1 MLADFGIIAGILQK
15 RTVIIMWLSGYN
27 FIPPRQF
34 LGLLVI
40 FWALFAVPSSLLAQM
55 VPGTGSEPTAAPVEI
70 PEHLTQEQVRD
81 LIARLSDDQ
90 VRELVISQLDK
101 LAATQDQA
109 GDPATYISQL
119 NAGFDQARTTLW
131 RAFNQDHEIYTL
143 PTSIWLQMTGNGQI
157 SGWYILFQLI
167 GLLVVGWIAR
177 LLTRHLLVKANA
189 KPVEELSLG
198 KRFDL
203 ACYGIFAGM
212 LELGAF
218 AVGALLFVKIVGQ
231 QTPMAQV
238 FWYQLIWCLVL
249 IKLVMLAVRQVVSL
263 DSPDTSLVSVS
274 STAAKQALAWA
285 MILTTALVLPQPL
298 LNLVNDFGASVE
310 TVLLLN
316 LFFGLIFVA
325 LLIAL
330 IIRLRYYGAELIAPK
345 DDTSGGI
352 RQALARNWW
361 LLAIAYILVIWFLS
375 VGKRAATGESAMA
388 PGIISLLLFVL
399 IPYFDMGLKFLIT
412 HYFEDKDE
420 EEETPPGDTAVDEEM
435 PSADNAADIETATS
449 VPAAATLVEP
459 AASLE
464 SVAAAIGEPDDSVD
478 IESTPQDIAPGYAA
492 ATIAG
497 STTGAS
503 IVEPPSGA
511 ADVPARRDIAPVYVA
526 TAMRYARVLM
536 VVLILGIFMR
546 LWDIDIRAI
555 SGQLLGPRFADALF
569 DISITVL
576 LTWALWGVIRI
587 SIERKLDTGETP
599 GEEEEEAEAGGLGG
613 TRVETVLPL
622 IRIFIKITL
631 VVMAVLIS
639 LSALGVN
646 IGPLIAGA
654 GVIGIAIGFGA
665 QTLVRDIV
673 SGFFYLIDDAF
684 RIGEYVVIDQIRGT
698 VEKISIRSFQLRHH
712 NGPVHTIPY
721 GEIRTLTNWSRD
733 WAIMKLEIRVPF
745 ETDIEKVR
753 KIIKKI
759 GIDMMEDPQ
768 WGPLLLAPVKS
779 QGVNRMDDSALIV
792 RFKFTAVPGQQ
803 FLIRREAFVRI
814 QRAFEAEGIHF
825 APRRVLVEATTPQE
839 AIKAAGAVIDQEE
852 AGKNLPK
859 DNM

>member
-1 MLADFGIIAGILQK
+1 M
-15 RTVIIMWLSGYN
+15 
-27 FIPPRQF
+27 
-34 LGLLVI
+34 GLLVI
-40 FWALFAVPSSLLAQM
+40 FWALFAVPSSLFAQM
-55 VPGTGSEPTAAPVEI
+55 VPGTSDEPNATAVEI
-70 PEHLTQEQVRD
+70 PENLTQEQVRD

-101 LAATQDQA
+101 LAASQDQA
-109 GDPATYISQL
+109 GDPAAYVSHL
-119 NAGFDQARTTLW
+119 RDGFDVARTTLW
-131 RAFNQDHEIYTL
+131 RAFNADHEIYDL
-143 PTSIWLQMTGNGQI
+143 PTSIWQQMTGNGQI
-157 SGWYILFQLI
+157 SGWHILFQLA

-177 LLTRHLLVKANA
+177 LLTRHLLVKASA
-189 KPVEELSLG
+189 KPVEVLSLG

-203 ACYGIFAGM
+203 ACYGAFMGM

-218 AVGALLFVKIVGQ
+218 AAGALLFVKITGE

-238 FWYQLIWCLVL
+238 FWYQIIWCLVL
-249 IKLVMLAVRQVVSL
+249 IKLVMLAVRQVVSV
-263 DSPDTSLVSVS
+263 DHPDTSLVSVP
-274 STAAKQALAWA
+274 TNVAKQALAWA
-285 MILTTALVLPQPL
+285 MILTTALLLPQPL

-316 LFFGLIFVA
+316 IFFGVVFVA
-325 LLIAL
+325 LLIGL
-330 IIRLRYYGAELIAPK
+330 IIRLRYYGTELIAAK
-345 DDTSGGI
+345 DGTSSGI
-352 RQALARNWW
+352 RQGLARNWW
-361 LLAIAYILVIWFLS
+361 LLAIVYILVIFFMS
-375 VGKRAATGESAMA
+375 IGKRAATGESAMV
-388 PGIISLLLFVL
+388 PGITSLLLFVL
-399 IPYFDMGLKFLIT
+399 IPYFDMALKFLIT
-412 HYFEDKDE
+412 HFFKDKEEDE
-420 EEETPPGDTAVDEEM
+420 AI
-435 PSADNAADIETATS
+435 PSAADATDS
-449 VPAAATLVEP
+449 EP
-459 AASLE
+459 AASIPPAAIVE
-464 SVAAAIGEPDDSVD
+464 PTADADVTIDSQDVAPAYAAAAIVEATTSEDVIVDTQEVAPDH
-478 IESTPQDIAPGYAA
+478 AA
-492 ATIAG
+492 AA
-497 STTGAS
+497 
-503 IVEPPSGA
+503 IVEPTTDEHIVA
-511 ADVPARRDIAPVYVA
+511 TRQDVAPVYIA

-569 DISITVL
+569 DIGITIL

-587 SIERKLDTGETP
+587 SIERQLDTGETP
-599 GEEEEEAEAGGLGG
+599 GEEMEEAEAGGLGG

-631 VVMAVLIS
+631 IVMAVLIS

-759 GIDMMEDPQ
+759 GIEMMEDPQ

-852 AGKNLPK
+852 EGKTPPK